1 MEQTF
6 FINVLFGHN
15 KKRIFDELSKVIK
28 QLPHYSQQ
36 DYRFQIHPFRIN
48 ALSEM
53 NGNIFKSTYNE
64 NKLKD
69 DIKQHLLIMDDI
81 RASNLESVSKP
92 FKNIIFVNYTTR
104 ELEPALK
111 FGRIRLYLCDFINEM
126 NIELVTMT
134 TPIYVNFMKKAY
146 RGVIPSIN
154 RYFMNYTILSFYDT
168 DADRR
173 VGDSTTLDIGEET
186 DDDITFI
193 LQTRLQM
200 AHITDHKTNNKHDN
214 DDDDDYQQY
223 GNLNGVIIL
232 PYHPFKQSLFMSTQ
246 NAKDNINAI
255 LMSRD
260 KHLIYYPFDQNEWL
274 MILRNIMYEHVFLNF
289 LSSSKLYE
297 HEKVTIQKHLYRNSM
312 SYNYKKFRSTQKRNK
327 THTLNEIVFNYTN
340 VFTNN
345 SNVYGS
351 WYNIETR
358 FINLAQAPFATNLLC
373 TKTPSGIFI

>member
-6 FINVLFGHN
+6 YVNVLFGRN

-28 QLPHYSQQ
+28 QLPHYRHN
-36 DYRFQIHPFRIN
+36 DYSFQVHPFRIN

-53 NGNIFKSTYNE
+53 NGNAFKSTYNE
-64 NKLKD
+64 NKLKK
-69 DIKQHLLIMDDI
+69 DIKQHLMIMDDI
-81 RASNLESVSKP
+81 GASNLESASKP

-111 FGRIRLYLCDFINEM
+111 FGRICLYLCDFINEM

-134 TPIYVNFMKKAY
+134 TPIYINFMKKAQ
-146 RGVIPSIN
+146 RNTLTSIN
-154 RYFMNYTILSFYDT
+154 GYFMNYSILTFYDT

-186 DDDITFI
+186 DDDVTFI
-193 LQTRLQM
+193 LQTRLRM
-200 AHITDHKTNNKHDN
+200 AHITDHKSDYN
-214 DDDDDYQQY
+214 DERDDGD
-223 GNLNGVIIL
+223 GSSTMNGGIIL
-232 PYHPFKQSLFMSTQ
+232 PYHPFKHSLFMSTQ

-289 LSSSKLYE
+289 LHSTKLYE
-297 HEKVTIQKHLYRNSM
+297 HEIITIHKHLYRNSA
-312 SYNYKKFRSTQKRNK
+312 SYNFKRFRRAQRRNK
-327 THTLNEIVFNYTN
+327 THILNEIVFNYTN

-345 SNVYGS
+345 SNIYGS
-351 WYNIETR
+351 WYNAETR
-358 FINLAQAPFATNLLC
+358 FINLAQAPFATNMLC